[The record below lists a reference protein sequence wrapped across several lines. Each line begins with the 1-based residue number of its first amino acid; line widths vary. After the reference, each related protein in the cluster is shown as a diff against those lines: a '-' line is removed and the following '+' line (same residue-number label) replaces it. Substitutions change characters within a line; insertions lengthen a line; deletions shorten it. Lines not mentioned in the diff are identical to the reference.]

1 MELCQFIIYI
11 MKKGRF
17 EVIKESK
24 FDQLSK
30 KQMQES
36 KGGWICISCKKR
48 TRKVP
53 IVIGVDPSGGT
64 VKG

>member
-1 MELCQFIIYI
+1 

-36 KGGWICISCKKR
+36 RGGWICLSCKKR
-48 TRKVP
+48 ERKIP
-53 IVIGVDPSGGT
+53 IVIGVDESGET
-64 VKG
+64 MKG